1 MAVTP
6 TTRIKPRAFLVVLLA
21 SLAAAVL
28 VVLAM
33 VFLGEYTKTRGRLL
47 LMALS
52 LGGFSLVALAP
63 SVLAQRG
70 RYSVVAVGGELAPFL
85 GYLLVVVGTW
95 ATPNSDA
102 FWKAV
107 AIVSIAA
114 VSLSHFCWLLLLNPG
129 RLPARIVWWTALG
142 AAAVVLMLTSLAII
156 VEIRD
161 AAFWWAVTLLIIAQI
176 AGSLLAPLLN
186 RRFFSMPQALGRH
199 DNPLDSN

>member
-6 TTRIKPRAFLVVLLA
+6 TIRIKPRAFLVVLLA

-47 LMALS
+47 LTALS
-52 LGGFSLVALAP
+52 LGGFSLLALTP

-70 RYSVVAVGGELAPFL
+70 RYSAVAVGGELAPLL
-85 GYLLVVVGTW
+85 GYSLIVVGTW

-107 AIVSIAA
+107 AIVNIGA
-114 VSLSHFCWLLLLNPG
+114 VSLSHLCWLLLLNPG
-129 RLPARIVWWTALG
+129 RLPARVVWWTALG
-142 AAAVVLMLTSLAII
+142 AVTVVLMLTSIAII

-161 AAFWWAVTLLIIAQI
+161 TAFWWAVTLLIIVQFV
-176 AGSLLAPLLN
+176 GGLVAPLLN
-186 RRFFSMPQALGRH
+186 RRLFSMPQALDRH
-199 DNPLDSN
+199 DNPFDLN